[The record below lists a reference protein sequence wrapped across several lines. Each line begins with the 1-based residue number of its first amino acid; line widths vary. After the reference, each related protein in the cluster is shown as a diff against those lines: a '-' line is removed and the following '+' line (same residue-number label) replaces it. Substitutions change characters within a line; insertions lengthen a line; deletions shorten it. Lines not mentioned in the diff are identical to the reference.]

1 MSVKVRKVG
10 TSMVLTVPSQIKS
23 QSKEYT
29 VCVAEDGVIFYIPAD
44 GDQEEIYGLAKK
56 HGAFLPYQF

>member
-1 MSVKVRKVG
+1 
-10 TSMVLTVPSQIKS
+10 MVLTVPSQIKP

-29 VCVAEDGVIFYIPAD
+29 VCVAEDGVIFYIPAN